1 MNYEEIFRNV
11 AERPGMFF
19 TDETLSSYQ
28 AFIVGFDIAQ
38 GGAPLLGFREYTIVK
53 SGTGNNLG
61 FGGAHAL
68 ICGETEREK
77 INSFAELLQ
86 EFFNERKKIGLRP
99 IMISYQRWLEK
110 QSWYRPERD
119 DYSRWPGG

>member
-1 MNYEEIFRNV
+1 MDYEELFRSA
-11 AERPGMFF
+11 AERPGMWLP
-19 TDETLSSYQ
+19 DENLSSYK
-28 AFIVGFDIAQ
+28 AFILGFNIAQ

-53 SGTGNNLG
+53 SGTANNLS

-77 INSFAELLQ
+77 LSSFAKLLQ
-86 EFFNERKKIGLRP
+86 EFFDERKKLGLRP

-110 QSWYRPERD
+110 QSWYRPEHD
-119 DYSRWPGG
+119 DYSRWPYG